1 MAPKPAGPG
10 LTEAE
15 VVTVF
20 NRIMDRLI
28 LISKQKYAAIGG
40 SYPYPY
46 PCPYPCPYPY
56 HQPSSPSP

>member
-1 MAPKPAGPG
+1 MTPKPAGPG

-28 LISKQKYAAIGG
+28 LISKQKYKFESRHEGITA
-40 SYPYPY
+40 PYDY
-46 PCPYPCPYPY
+46 FEFGQEYVRRRR
-56 HQPSSPSP
+56 

>member
-46 PCPYPCPYPY
+46 PCPYPY